1 MAGTSP
7 AMTITENRVQLDPRI
22 NPFRPEIAAN
32 YLKGQVEATRFVEG
46 IRYQLIEPIA
56 GLRRTASHEAR
67 LDTQAL
73 FGESIIIYETTK
85 EGWAWGQ
92 LEQDGYVGWLSANAL
107 GQSEQAA
114 THKVA
119 VPRTLAFSGPDIKL
133 PPAATLPMGAK
144 LAITRQDERFA
155 VAANGWHLPVT
166 HLAPLRARQP
176 DFVAVAEEFLHTP
189 YLWGGKTSLGI
200 DCSGLVQVALQA
212 AGLACP
218 RDSDMQELALG
229 KLSSLGELR
238 RGDLVFWKG
247 HVAIARDGD
256 TLLHANA
263 HSMAVAIEPTAE
275 SIARIKAAGSDI
287 TSVKRL

>member
-1 MAGTSP
+1 MVA
-7 AMTITENRVQLDPRI
+7 LDPRI
-22 NPFRPEIAAN
+22 HPFRPEIAAK
-32 YLKGQVEATRFVEG
+32 YLQGRVEAARFVEG
-46 IRYQLIEPIA
+46 VRHEVVELIA
-56 GLRRTASHEAR
+56 AVRRAPSHEAR

-73 FGESIIIYETTK
+73 LGERVIVYQTTD

-92 LEQDGYVGWLSANAL
+92 LETDGYVGWLSANAL
-107 GQSEQAA
+107 GKPGRAP
-114 THKVA
+114 THKVS
-119 VPRTLAFSGPDIKL
+119 VPRTLGFPGPDIKL
-133 PPAATLPMGAK
+133 APAVALPMGAQ
-144 LAITRQDERFA
+144 LAIARQDEHF
-155 VAANGWHLPVT
+155 VVTANGWHLPAV
-166 HLAPLRARQP
+166 HLTPIKARQP
-176 DFVAVAEEFLHTP
+176 DFVVVAEEFIGTP

-212 AGLACP
+212 AGIACP

-247 HVAIARDGD
+247 HVAIARDGE

-263 HSMAVAIEPTAE
+263 HAMAVAIEPVTEAV
-275 SIARIKAAGSDI
+275 ARIKAAGSDV

>member
-1 MAGTSP
+1 MIA
-7 AMTITENRVQLDPRI
+7 LDPRI
-22 NPFRPEIAAN
+22 NPFRPEIAAS
-32 YLKGQVEATRFVEG
+32 YIKGQVEAARFVEG
-46 IRYQLIEPIA
+46 VRHEVVEPIA
-56 GLRRTASHEAR
+56 ALRRTPSHEAR

-73 FGESIIIYETTK
+73 LGERVIVYETTD

-92 LEQDGYVGWLSANAL
+92 LETDGYVGWLSANAL
-107 GQSEQAA
+107 GALGAA
-114 THKVA
+114 PTHKVS
-119 VPRTLAFSGPDIKL
+119 VPRTLGFPGPDIKL
-133 PPAATLPMGAK
+133 APAVALPMGAR
-144 LAITRQDERFA
+144 LAIARQDERFA
-155 VAANGWHLPVT
+155 VTAHGWHLPIA
-166 HLAPLRARQP
+166 HLAPIKARQP

-212 AGLACP
+212 AGHACP

-229 KLSSLGELR
+229 KLSTLGELR

-247 HVAIARDGD
+247 HVAIARHGE

-263 HSMAVAIEPTAE
+263 HAMAVAVESAAE
-275 SIARIKAAGSDI
+275 AIARIKAAGSEI

>member
-1 MAGTSP
+1 MVA
-7 AMTITENRVQLDPRI
+7 LDSRI
-22 NPFRPEIAAN
+22 NPFRPEIAAK
-32 YLKGQVEATRFVEG
+32 YLKGQVEAARFVEG
-46 IRYQLIEPIA
+46 VRHEVIEPVA
-56 GLRRTASHEAR
+56 ALRRSPSHEAR

-73 FGESIIIYETTK
+73 LGERVMVYETTD

-92 LEQDGYVGWLSANAL
+92 LETDGYVGWLSANAL
-107 GQSEQAA
+107 GKPGRAP
-114 THKVA
+114 THKVS
-119 VPRTLAFSGPDIKL
+119 VPRTLGFPGPDIKL
-133 PPAATLPMGAK
+133 APAVALPMGAQ

-155 VAANGWHLPVT
+155 VTSNGWHLPAV
-166 HLAPLRARQP
+166 HLAPIKARKA
-176 DFVAVAEEFLHTP
+176 DFVAVAEEFIGTP

-212 AGLACP
+212 AGIACP

-247 HVAIARDGD
+247 HVAIAHDGE

-263 HSMAVAIEPTAE
+263 HHMAVAIEPAPE
-275 SIARIKAAGSDI
+275 AVARIKAAGSDV
-287 TSVKRL
+287 TSVKRI